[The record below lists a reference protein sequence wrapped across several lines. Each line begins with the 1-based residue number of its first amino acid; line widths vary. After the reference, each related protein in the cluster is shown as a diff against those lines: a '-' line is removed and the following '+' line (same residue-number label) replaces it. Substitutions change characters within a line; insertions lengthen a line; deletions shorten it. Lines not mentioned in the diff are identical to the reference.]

1 MEADEVRRREERAI
15 RYMKHENIALKRIL
29 QKGDHMPR
37 EDHESQSAD
46 LLPRL
51 AEPDRGNSAYMLRDQ
66 MIKSMDS
73 ATVHIVNQ
81 LDDLVKEIEH
91 LKQGVIQ
98 KTADGK
104 TALNDLFN
112 LGAEALAFGERVR
125 SKLNSV
131 ANGNLKLLDEGQN

>member
-1 MEADEVRRREERAI
+1 
-15 RYMKHENIALKRIL
+15 MK
-29 QKGDHMPR
+29 
-37 EDHESQSAD
+37 EDHESLKDTSWQTKATPMKFGSKD
-46 LLPRL
+46 LMPL
-51 AEPDRGNSAYMLRDQ
+51 AEPSKGNSAYMLRDQ

-91 LKQGVIQ
+91 LKQSVIQ

-131 ANGNLKLLDEGQN
+131 ANGNLRPPDEGQN